1 MIDRHPRGALLGVLL
16 VLVVLVTGWSR
27 GQSSFEAGL
36 RGLSPD
42 DPLGYFELGEEV
54 ADTASTPEQI
64 DLARRLFCLAFI
76 LTDPAHADA
85 WLRPSACLALAALE
99 PGAERAR
106 WLRAVATR
114 LDRRYATVRWNGR
127 GEPDGD
133 AALRL
138 KLAEFIGLVRSGD
151 GSLARERFEFPGVA
165 GLADQYRDAAPD
177 DRQPSSFT
185 RLASEAKIWPC
196 PQCGNTRVVPDPA
209 NPREGKA
216 LCPTCRGDP
225 GPVFTLGQLAASIAM
240 EAVILRA
247 DSQTWSA
254 EHAIKRTQVLRDPD
268 PVEVPLLYGVDTEL
282 TVFRDGRWARPL

>member
-1 MIDRHPRGALLGVLL
+1 MDRYPRAAVTGAAVLVALLAAVS
-16 VLVVLVTGWSR
+16 SR
-27 GQSSFEAGL
+27 GQASYEASL
-36 RGLSPD
+36 RELSPD

-54 ADTASTPEQI
+54 ADTASTVEQM

-76 LTDPAHADA
+76 LADPDHADG

-114 LDRRYATVRWNGR
+114 LDRRYAAVRWDGR
-127 GEPDGD
+127 GEREGD
-133 AALRL
+133 SVLRL
-138 KLAEFIGLVRSGD
+138 KLAEFVGLVRSGD

-165 GLADQYRDAAPD
+165 ELASSYRDAAPD

-196 PQCGNTRVVPDPA
+196 PQCGNARVVPDPA

-216 LCPTCRGDP
+216 YCPTCRGDP
-225 GPVFTLGQLAASIAM
+225 GPVLTMAQLAASIAL

-254 EHAIKRTQVLRDPD
+254 EHAMRRTQVLRDPD
-268 PVEVPLLYGVDTEL
+268 PAEVPLLYGVDTDL
-282 TVFRDGRWARPL
+282 TVYRDGRWARPL